1 MQLTKEFSMNIE
13 KVFVIGSGTMGNGIA
28 HTFAQFGFKTI
39 MMDISADAIKK
50 AISTIEKNLDR
61 MVKKGS
67 LTEEV
72 KQTTLA
78 NITTTT
84 DYSLVPEAD
93 LIIEA
98 ATENK
103 ELKFKI
109 FQEIDK
115 LAKPDAILATNT
127 STISITEIAAK
138 TSRANQFIGMHF
150 MNPVPMMKLV
160 EIIRG
165 LATNNETYELINQTA
180 IQLGKI
186 PVLANDYPGFIAN
199 RILMPFINEAIFA
212 LMEGV
217 GTVEGIDQVAKL
229 GFAHPMGPL
238 TLADLIGL
246 DTVLAIL
253 EVLHNDLGDPR
264 YRPCPLL
271 KKLVAA
277 GFYGRKNGKG
287 FYDYSTETPTPI
299 KISLN

>member
-1 MQLTKEFSMNIE
+1 MDIN
-13 KVFVIGSGTMGNGIA
+13 KVFVIGAGTMGNGIV
-28 HTFAQFGFKTI
+28 HTFAQIGYQVV
-39 MMDISADAIKK
+39 MMDISEAYLTK
-50 AISTIEKNLDR
+50 ALTTIEKNIDR
-61 MVKKGS
+61 QVKKGTI
-67 LTEEV
+67 TEEA
-72 KQTTLA
+72 KAATLA

-84 DYSLVPEAD
+84 NYDLAADAD

-109 FQEIDK
+109 FSDIDK
-115 LAKPDAILATNT
+115 VAKPEAILASNT
-127 STISITEIAAK
+127 STISITEIAAHTQRPEK
-138 TSRANQFIGMHF
+138 VIGMHF

-165 LATNNETYELINQTA
+165 LVTSDETYNLVNETSIK
-180 IQLGKI
+180 LGKT

-199 RILMPFINEAIFA
+199 RILMPLINEAAFA

-246 DTVLAIL
+246 DTTLAIM

-287 FYDYSTETPTPI
+287 FYNYQGEAPVPI
-299 KISLN
+299 NINIF